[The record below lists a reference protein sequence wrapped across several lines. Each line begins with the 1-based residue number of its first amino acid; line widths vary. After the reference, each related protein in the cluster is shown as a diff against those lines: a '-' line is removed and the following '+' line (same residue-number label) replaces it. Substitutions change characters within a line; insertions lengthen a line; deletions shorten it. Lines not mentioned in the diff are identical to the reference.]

1 MEGQKQEQ
9 KKYSEP
15 ITGLLASSKSTN
27 ALFKPNS
34 SGKLSIP
41 VYSKTN
47 KKEKKRGKKK
57 TQLISCNLNP
67 RGGWNQWEAKRF
79 TQIYTRLQ
87 NPI

>member
-1 MEGQKQEQ
+1 MWNGRNSNQKNIVN
-9 KKYSEP
+9 P

-47 KKEKKRGKKK
+47 EKEKKE
-57 TQLISCNLNP
+57 TSLFLV
-67 RGGWNQWEAKRF
+67 
-79 TQIYTRLQ
+79 T
-87 NPI
+87 

>member
-1 MEGQKQEQ
+1 MWKGRNSNQKNIVN
-9 KKYSEP
+9 P

-47 KKEKKRGKKK
+47 EKEKKE
-57 TQLISCNLNP
+57 TSLFLV
-67 RGGWNQWEAKRF
+67 
-79 TQIYTRLQ
+79 T
-87 NPI
+87 